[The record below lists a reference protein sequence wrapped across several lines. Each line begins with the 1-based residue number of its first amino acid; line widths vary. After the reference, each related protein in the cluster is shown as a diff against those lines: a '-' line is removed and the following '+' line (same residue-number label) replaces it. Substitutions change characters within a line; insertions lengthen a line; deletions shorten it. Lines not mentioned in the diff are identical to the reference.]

1 MMPLLFTTLLLGRD
15 DLGPADP
22 VPPGALLPEDG
33 AALRL
38 EEGGRLQK
46 DPDDE

>member
-22 VPPGALLPEDG
+22 VPPGTLSLEEG
-33 AALRL
+33 GALRL
-38 EEGGRLQK
+38 EEDCRLQK